1 MKHDLKIA
9 TLILTLKTLGLR
21 NNHTLNDFLV
31 QHLTAL
37 QEAPDFSLDFVK
49 SLNFPALSNL
59 QKVSPAQWRQ
69 FYSHADLEMA
79 MVQIEGV
86 DVLMPHMAQY
96 PQRLLKD
103 ADHPVLLFSKG
114 NTKLLNSKKI
124 VGVIGTR
131 KPTALGEKLG
141 AHFTENFVK
150 RGYVILG
157 GLAIGSDTVGH
168 KAALAAHGKTIAV
181 IPTAIGAPVYPKS
194 NQFLADDIVKN
205 DGVIVSEYSPL
216 DDKNNKNLVAHLLA
230 RDEWQ
235 AGLSDGLLAIETST
249 KGGTNHALKRA
260 LKERKP
266 IGLFDYQQTK
276 YQQAYLTDERFSG
289 NRMYIDQKL
298 AYGIYDANSLDQ
310 FDQAMKH

>member
-1 MKHDLKIA
+1 MKQDLKIA

-21 NNHTLNDFLV
+21 NNRTLNDFLV

-37 QEAPDFSLDFVK
+37 QEATDFSLDFVK
-49 SLNFPALSNL
+49 ALNFPALSNL

-114 NTKLLNSKKI
+114 TTKLLNSKKI

-141 AHFTENFVK
+141 AHFTKNFVK
-150 RGYVILG
+150 RGYAILG

-249 KGGTNHALKRA
+249 KGGTNYALKRA

-266 IGLFDYQQTK
+266 IGLFDYSKSK

-289 NRMYIDQKL
+289 NRRYIDQKL
-298 AYGIYDANSLDQ
+298 AYGIYDAASLDQ